1 MEDIK
6 GKLRYIRHSRLIVDP
21 FADCDRKEE
30 NIYSVYMKGYD
41 KAYSEIEDGLIS
53 IEYSEE
59 KLTKRLKDSYNNLV
73 NPITEKLKEL
83 SQDYHDRQQAKI
95 DKLKQLLL
103 RTDPSV
109 SNTTMNDLT
118 IQQWNEF
125 IKTFPDE
132 A

>member
-103 RTDPSV
+103 LTDPSV

>member
-1 MEDIK
+1 
-6 GKLRYIRHSRLIVDP
+6 
-21 FADCDRKEE
+21 
-30 NIYSVYMKGYD
+30 MKGYD

-103 RTDPSV
+103 LTDPSV